1 MSPSAPPPRHLAR
14 AQQIDALKV
23 YGLRQI
29 AIAKSLGISPQAVSH
44 IKSLSALSGALKE
57 VYDSGRIR
65 DVTVAHGF
73 SLLLKKYPETTSDYL
88 RASRGILTRR
98 DLAYLQDQTR
108 KAAGEQP
115 TFGRAG
121 SVYVLT
127 LPAHPGIVKI
137 GRTAKG
143 GQGRADELSNRRNP
157 LHVLRHEIE
166 VADPPSVELMVRS
179 FLRPFRC
186 GPIGGET
193 LTSSKGTE
201 YFRVDIE
208 NVVQLLDLAR
218 AFAASAP
225 ATAGAAAV

>member
-29 AIAKSLGISPQAVSH
+29 AIGKSLGISPQSVSH
-44 IKSLSALSGALKE
+44 IKSLSALSGILKE
-57 VYDSGRIR
+57 IYDSGRIR

-88 RASRGILTRR
+88 RTSHGILTRR

-108 KAAGEQP
+108 KTAGEQP

-143 GQGRADELSNRRNP
+143 GQGRADELSNNHNP

-166 VADPPSVELMVRS
+166 VADPSSVELMIRG
-179 FLRPFRC
+179 FLRPFQC
-186 GPIGGET
+186 GAIGDGT
-193 LTSSKGTE
+193 LTSTKGTE
-201 YFRVDIE
+201 YFQVDIE
-208 NVVQLLDLAR
+208 DVVRLLDLAGV
-218 AFAASAP
+218 FCGTVP
-225 ATAGAAAV
+225 ATSP